1 MLKNRII
8 AIFAIAVF
16 SLPTFAVNDINTVEL
31 EDINPE
37 IETIVPKDELSE
49 NGTAETEATAVTEQT
64 QNTAEQNIISS
75 KTENQTPY
83 KQPISK
89 KQIIKKFLL
98 AMLGVA
104 GSSIILF
111 ALLSIYNRVR
121 FGSNN
126 RKEFFGEETPLTTPD
141 NIHGAVR
148 TFVDKTKWDN

>member
-16 SLPTFAVNDINTVEL
+16 ALPTFAVNDINTVEL

-49 NGTAETEATAVTEQT
+49 NGTANMDSAAASEQT
-64 QNTAEQNIISS
+64 ENTEEQIIPS
-75 KTENQTPY
+75 KEESQTPY

-121 FGSNN
+121 FGGNN
-126 RKEFFGEETPLTTPD
+126 RREFFGEETPLTTPD
-141 NIHGAVR
+141 NIHDAVR